1 MTPAGKKIL
10 PAFMLS
16 SKTSADNQVGA
27 KGESHDLP
35 YESLLFFLFFFL
47 FFLVFTLFSNP
58 RHGYKAIW
66 QHSSVW
72 DRFTTSTLWRVPLP
86 TRNKWELFFLF
97 HDFHTMKVQW
107 LCSRFVSFW
116 RSLSTMAHRRQ
127 HKSRYNYYHLLVF
140 IASPQCTTDHT
151 YTFEKH
157 RYHQTSSHL
166 GTSISHRNY

>member
-58 RHGYKAIW
+58 RHGYKASFGSIVVSGTDLRLPHYEEYLF
-66 QHSSVW
+66 QQEINESYFFS
-72 DRFTTSTLWRVPLP
+72 FTTSTL
-86 TRNKWELFFLF
+86 
-97 HDFHTMKVQW
+97 
-107 LCSRFVSFW
+107 
-116 RSLSTMAHRRQ
+116 
-127 HKSRYNYYHLLVF
+127 
-140 IASPQCTTDHT
+140 
-151 YTFEKH
+151 
-157 RYHQTSSHL
+157 
-166 GTSISHRNY
+166 